1 MEVSLL
7 LLVEVCGWAVVE
19 GKWWVWVG
27 FVGIGRWRDLR
38 YSLVEVSFAGVS
50 PGLWLRVGVG
60 LGLGFRLKV
69 ALGSGWDWGL
79 LMVWGGSDWIGVG
92 REGGR

>member
-27 FVGIGRWRDLR
+27 FVGICRWRDLR
-38 YSLVEVSFAGVS
+38 YSSVEVSFAGVS
-50 PGLWLRVGVG
+50 PELWLMVGVG
-60 LGLGFRLKV
+60 LGLGFWLRGGFGFGLGLGV
-69 ALGSGWDWGL
+69 ADGLGWQ
-79 LMVWGGSDWIGVG
+79 
-92 REGGR
+92 